1 MSGSK
6 TALGLD
12 GNVAALLGYI
22 IPLVALIELFIEK
35 ENKFARYHA
44 VQSLLWAGAF
54 VIGIFAIIIVGVIL
68 GFVVSMASGTLAS
81 IVFGLTGLLYVGV
94 FIAYFGGL
102 IFAAIK
108 AFGGDLFKL
117 PVIGNMAEK
126 WAK

>member
-1 MSGSK
+1 MSGGK

-44 VQSLLWAGAF
+44 VQSLLWVGVF
-54 VIGIFAIIIVGVIL
+54 IVGLFAVIIVGMIL
-68 GFVVSMASGTLAS
+68 GFIVSMASDTLGV
-81 IVFGLTGLLYVGV
+81 IVFGLTGLLYFAIFV
-94 FIAYFGGL
+94 AYFGGL
-102 IFAAIK
+102 IYAAIK
-108 AFGGDLFKL
+108 AFGGTMFKL

-126 WAK
+126 WSN